1 MAQSSCIS
9 ASAMDEADLFFGP
22 GSTVA
27 FPAGWVL
34 ATILEDVI
42 RYVMEM
48 KENGSNVL
56 DVIDNVSSHTGFA
69 AATVDMVQVIT
80 RQLAI

>member
-1 MAQSSCIS
+1 
-9 ASAMDEADLFFGP
+9 MDVTDCSFGP
-22 GSTVA
+22 GSIVA

-48 KENGSNVL
+48 KENGSIVL

-69 AATVDMVQVIT
+69 AATVDMVQVIAK
-80 RQLAI
+80 LAI